1 MIHTKMLQTSKDI
14 LKAETKMH
22 DIIIIGGGP
31 SGMTAALYALRA
43 NKSVLILEREN
54 FGGQIAN
61 SPKVEN
67 YPTIK
72 EISGSDLTD
81 RMVSQIMD
89 MGAEFELESVQK
101 IEKKG
106 DIFEVTTDYGTHQGR
121 AIIIANGVK
130 HRTLGLPKEEELIGK
145 GVYYCAVCDGPMYKG
160 KEVYLIGDANTA
172 LQYAVLLSG
181 YCTKVHMF
189 CLFDHFFGDPIL
201 QDRVRARENVEVSFN
216 MNLVEYK
223 GEDHLSGLVFENTQT
238 HEKREFKTDN
248 VFVSVGQ
255 IPDNERFKD
264 IVELDKGFIVTDEDM
279 NTKTPGVFAC
289 GDTRKKAIKQVVTAC
304 NDGAIAAMS
313 AVKYLN

>member
-1 MIHTKMLQTSKDI
+1 MIHTKMRQTSKDI

-43 NKSVLILEREN
+43 NKSVLILEKEN

-72 EISGSDLTD
+72 EISGSDLSD
-81 RMVSQIMD
+81 RMFTQIMD
-89 MGAEFELESVQK
+89 MGAEFELEDVKNIQ
-101 IEKKG
+101 KKG
-106 DIFEVTTDYGTHQGR
+106 EIFEISTNYNTHECR
-121 AIIIANGVK
+121 AVIIANGVK

-181 YCTKVHMF
+181 YCPKVHMF
-189 CLFDHFFGDPIL
+189 CLFDHFFGDPVL
-201 QDRVRARENVEVSFN
+201 QDRVRARENVEVTFN

-223 GEDHLSGLVFENTQT
+223 GEDHLEGLVFENTQT
-238 HEKREFKTDN
+238 HEKFEFKTDN

-255 IPDNERFKD
+255 IPDNEKFKD
-264 IVELDKGFIVTDEDM
+264 VVDLEKGFIITDEDM

-313 AVKYLN
+313 AVKYLG

>member
-1 MIHTKMLQTSKDI
+1 MLQTSKDI

-43 NKSVLILEREN
+43 NKSVLILEKEN

-72 EISGSDLTD
+72 EISGSDLSD
-81 RMVSQIMD
+81 RMFTQIMD
-89 MGAEFELESVQK
+89 MRAEFELEDVKNIQ
-101 IEKKG
+101 KKG
-106 DIFEVTTDYGTHQGR
+106 EIFEISTNYNTHECR
-121 AIIIANGVK
+121 AVIIANGVK

-181 YCTKVHMF
+181 YCPKVHMF
-189 CLFDHFFGDPIL
+189 CLFDHFFGDPVL
-201 QDRVRARENVEVSFN
+201 QDRVRARENVEVTFN

-223 GEDHLSGLVFENTQT
+223 GDDHLEGLVFENTQT
-238 HEKREFKTDN
+238 HEKFEFKTDN

-255 IPDNERFKD
+255 IPDNEKFKD
-264 IVELDKGFIVTDEDM
+264 VVDLEKGFIITDEDM

-313 AVKYLN
+313 AVKYLG

>member
-1 MIHTKMLQTSKDI
+1 MY
-14 LKAETKMH
+14 

-31 SGMTAALYALRA
+31 SGLTAALYALRG
-43 NKSVLILEREN
+43 NKSVLILEKEN

-81 RMVSQIMD
+81 KMVSQVLD
-89 MGAEFELESVQK
+89 LGAEFELENAENIQK
-101 IEKKG
+101 IG
-106 DIFEVTTDYGTHQGR
+106 DIFKIKTNYHEYECKSV
-121 AIIIANGVK
+121 IIANGVK
-130 HRTLGLPKEEELIGK
+130 HKTLGLEKEEELIGN
-145 GVYYCAVCDGPMYKG
+145 GVYYCAVCDGPLYKG

-172 LQYAVLLSG
+172 LQYALLLGS

-189 CLFDHFFGDPIL
+189 TLFERFFGDPIL
-201 QDRVRARENVEVSFN
+201 QDRVRNKENVIVTHN
-216 MNLVEYK
+216 MRLVEYK
-223 GEDHLSGLVFENTQT
+223 GDKHLEGLVFENTMT
-238 HEKREFKTDN
+238 HEKTEFKTDN

-255 IPDNERFKD
+255 MPDNEKFSN
-264 IVELDKGFIVTDEDM
+264 IVDLDEGFIVTDVDM
-279 NTKTPGVFAC
+279 CTKTAGVFAC

-313 AVKYLN
+313 AIKYLN

>member
-1 MIHTKMLQTSKDI
+1 MPQTSKDT

-89 MGAEFELESVQK
+89 MGAEFELENVQK
-101 IEKKG
+101 IEKK
-106 DIFEVTTDYGTHQGR
+106 DNIFVITTDYGTHEGK
-121 AIIIANGVK
+121 AVIIANGVK

-201 QDRVRARENVEVSFN
+201 QDRVRARENVAVSFN
-216 MNLVEYK
+216 MNLVEYR
-223 GEDHLSGLVFENTQT
+223 GEDHLEGLVFENTQT
-238 HEKREFKTDN
+238 HEKHEFKTDN

-255 IPDNERFKD
+255 IPDNEKFKD
-264 IVELDKGFIVTDEDM
+264 VVELEKGFIITDEDM

-313 AVKYLN
+313 AVKYLG

>member
-1 MIHTKMLQTSKDI
+1 MHLTSKA
-14 LKAETKMH
+14 LSKAETRMH

-43 NKSVLILEREN
+43 NKSVLILEKEN

-81 RMVSQIMD
+81 RMVTQIMD
-89 MGAEFELESVQK
+89 MGAEFELENVEKVQK
-101 IEKKG
+101 NGE
-106 DIFEVTTDYGTHQGR
+106 IFEVYTDYGMHECK
-121 AIIIANGVK
+121 AVIIANGVK
-130 HRTLGLPKEEELIGK
+130 HRTLGLPKEEELIGN

-160 KEVYLIGDANTA
+160 KEAYLIGDANTA

-189 CLFDHFFGDPIL
+189 CLFDHFFGDPVL
-201 QDRVRARENVEVSFN
+201 QDRVRAKENVFVTFN

-223 GEDHLSGLVFENTQT
+223 GDKHLEALVFENTET
-238 HEKREFKTDN
+238 HEKHEFKTDN

-255 IPDNERFKD
+255 IPDNERFSNVVD
-264 IVELDKGFIVTDEDM
+264 LEKGFILTDEDM
-279 NTKTPGVFAC
+279 NTKTPGVYAC

>member
-1 MIHTKMLQTSKDI
+1 MLQTSKDI
-14 LKAETKMH
+14 LKAETKMF

-43 NKSVLILEREN
+43 NKTVLILEKEN

-72 EISGSDLTD
+72 EISGSDLSD
-81 RMVSQIMD
+81 RMFTQIMD
-89 MGAEFELESVQK
+89 MGAEFELEDVSK

-106 DIFEVTTDYGTHQGR
+106 DIFEVSTNYNTHQCK
-121 AIIIANGVK
+121 AVIIANGVE

-201 QDRVRARENVEVSFN
+201 QDRVRARENVEVTFN

-223 GEDHLSGLVFENTQT
+223 GEDHLEGLVFENTQT
-238 HEKREFKTDN
+238 HEKHEFKTDN

-255 IPDNERFKD
+255 IPDNDKFKD
-264 IVELDKGFIVTDEDM
+264 IVELEKGFILTDEDM

-313 AVKYLN
+313 AVKYLG

>member
-1 MIHTKMLQTSKDI
+1 MIHTRMLPTSKDI
-14 LKAETKMH
+14 LKVETKMH
-22 DIIIIGGGP
+22 DIVIIGGGP

-43 NKSVLILEREN
+43 NKSVLILEKEN

-81 RMVSQIMD
+81 RMVNQIMD
-89 MGAEFELESVQK
+89 MGAEFELEDVKK

-106 DIFEVTTDYGTHQGR
+106 DIFVISTNYGAHE
-121 AIIIANGVK
+121 AKAVIIANGVK

-201 QDRVRARENVEVSFN
+201 QDRVRAKENVEVTFN

-223 GEDHLSGLVFENTQT
+223 GDKHLEGLVFENTQT
-238 HEKREFKTDN
+238 KELKEFKTDN

-255 IPDNERFKD
+255 IPDNNKFSNL
-264 IVELDKGFIVTDEDM
+264 VELEKGFIITDEDM
-279 NTKTPGVFAC
+279 KTKTPGVYAC